1 MSPSRSRGSGPARWA
16 QPCCSWRCA
25 RTWSSGRAGSAARP
39 AAGSATPA
47 AAAARSTES
56 PMSTTSLERWLERW
70 MLNKPFTARRAAV
83 AIAVVTAAITV
94 AGGMLMTVLDRK
106 EFDNVWIGL
115 WWAVQTVTTVG
126 YGDVTPKSPWGRILA
141 GVVMLA
147 GIGFLT
153 VVTAAIT
160 AALVEGARRRRGV
173 AGGRA
178 REGAGDRLEA
188 KVDEVSA
195 RLERLEALLRS
206 GDGGRARTADP
217 PPP

>member
-1 MSPSRSRGSGPARWA
+1 
-16 QPCCSWRCA
+16 
-25 RTWSSGRAGSAARP
+25 
-39 AAGSATPA
+39 
-47 AAAARSTES
+47 
-56 PMSTTSLERWLERW
+56 MSTTSLERWLERW

-160 AALVEGARRRRGV
+160 AALVEGARRRRDV
-173 AGGRA
+173 
-178 REGAGDRLEA
+178 AGDRLEA

>member
-1 MSPSRSRGSGPARWA
+1 
-16 QPCCSWRCA
+16 
-25 RTWSSGRAGSAARP
+25 
-39 AAGSATPA
+39 
-47 AAAARSTES
+47 
-56 PMSTTSLERWLERW
+56 MSTTSLERWLERW

-160 AALVEGARRRRGV
+160 AALVEGARRRRDV
-173 AGGRA
+173 
-178 REGAGDRLEA
+178 AGDRIEA

-195 RLERLEALLRS
+195 RLERLESLLRS

>member
-1 MSPSRSRGSGPARWA
+1 
-16 QPCCSWRCA
+16 
-25 RTWSSGRAGSAARP
+25 
-39 AAGSATPA
+39 
-47 AAAARSTES
+47 
-56 PMSTTSLERWLERW
+56 MSTTGLERWLERW

-83 AIAVVTAAITV
+83 AIAVVTAAVTV

-106 EFDNVWIGL
+106 DFSNVWVGL
-115 WWAVQTVTTVG
+115 WWAIQTVTTVG

-160 AALVEGARRRRGV
+160 AALVEGARRRRD
-173 AGGRA
+173 A
-178 REGAGDRLEA
+178 AGDRLEA
-188 KVDEVSA
+188 KLDEVSA

-206 GDGGRARTADP
+206 GGSG
-217 PPP
+217 

>member
-1 MSPSRSRGSGPARWA
+1 
-16 QPCCSWRCA
+16 
-25 RTWSSGRAGSAARP
+25 
-39 AAGSATPA
+39 
-47 AAAARSTES
+47 
-56 PMSTTSLERWLERW
+56 

-83 AIAVVTAAITV
+83 AIAVVTAAVTV

-106 EFDNVWIGL
+106 DFANVWVGL

-160 AALVEGARRRRGV
+160 AALVEGARRRRDT
-173 AGGRA
+173 
-178 REGAGDRLEA
+178 AGDPLEA
-188 KVDEVSA
+188 KLDEVSA
-195 RLERLEALLRS
+195 RLERLEALIRS
-206 GDGGRARTADP
+206 GDGGRARTAGP
-217 PPP
+217 PPR

>member
-1 MSPSRSRGSGPARWA
+1 MSA
-16 QPCCSWRCA
+16 
-25 RTWSSGRAGSAARP
+25 
-39 AAGSATPA
+39 
-47 AAAARSTES
+47 
-56 PMSTTSLERWLERW
+56 TSLERWLERW

-160 AALVEGARRRRGV
+160 AALVEGARRRRDV
-173 AGGRA
+173 
-178 REGAGDRLEA
+178 AGDRLEA

>member
-1 MSPSRSRGSGPARWA
+1 
-16 QPCCSWRCA
+16 
-25 RTWSSGRAGSAARP
+25 
-39 AAGSATPA
+39 
-47 AAAARSTES
+47 
-56 PMSTTSLERWLERW
+56 MSTTSLERWLERW

-160 AALVEGARRRRGV
+160 AALVEGARRRRDV
-173 AGGRA
+173 
-178 REGAGDRLEA
+178 AGDRLEA

-206 GDGGRARTADP
+206 GDDGRARTADP